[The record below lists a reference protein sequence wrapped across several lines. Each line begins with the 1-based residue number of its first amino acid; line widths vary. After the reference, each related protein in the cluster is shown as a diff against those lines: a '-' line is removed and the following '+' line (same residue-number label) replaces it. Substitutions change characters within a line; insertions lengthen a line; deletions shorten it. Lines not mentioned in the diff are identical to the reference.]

1 MTSNK
6 KLVIENEERL
16 KAFWGRVEEGDIE
29 IDVVIKLVGEML
41 NRNPRVR
48 FVDSG
53 SPRIEKGVLT
63 GHHKRHLGRKKPY
76 PKKRNPAYV
85 RECVLA
91 HLYTVGSDCVKSEVD
106 RLVALTAAEES
117 VEGDANDKRSPL
129 VLHVRGIDSSP
140 GSDVGSE
147 SSYSELFTGDLY
159 DSTRLFSAVR
169 TLFRDPVNA
178 SCFQTLASILYE
190 KQIVILEQWALSSA
204 TFMLVAGK
212 VLEGHRHQHFLG
224 LATRRP

>member
-29 IDVVIKLVGEML
+29 IDAVIRVVGEML

-48 FVDSG
+48 FVDRG

-76 PKKRNPAYV
+76 PKKRNPGYM

-91 HLYTVGSDCVKSEVD
+91 HLYTVSGDDVNSEVD
-106 RLVALTAAEES
+106 RLIALTTGGAAI
-117 VEGDANDKRSPL
+117 EGGGNDEKCPL
-129 VLHVRGIDSSP
+129 VSRVLGIDSLR
-140 GSDVGSE
+140 GKDVGSE
-147 SSYSELFTGDLY
+147 PDYAGLFTGDLY
-159 DSTRLFSAVR
+159 DSTRLVSAVR
-169 TLFRDPVNA
+169 TICRDPVNA
-178 SCFQTLASILYE
+178 RCFQTLASILYE

-212 VLEGHRHQHFLG
+212 VLEGHRHQHFLS